1 MSFESRPELTAIAQ
15 QVSLDRSG
23 LVADAIFPL
32 PSNPTGCKFSYIDWT
47 AELKNLKSIDDH
59 VSCKTDAK
67 EIDSEGFE
75 LVDASTKDRALTQ
88 VLDECCVTV
97 CGRPEIKTDIEI
109 GKTRQLANKLL
120 LGREQRAIELA
131 TDASKYT
138 DNDALTP
145 NDEGAVIDGGLFK
158 AAKTDF
164 FGANFG
170 LLNYLNGINDFAN
183 FGRRNIMVTDRA
195 TLNQILTHPDFLGA
209 GCIVDPKTTADKV
222 ASLLELDRI
231 IVADARYNDGI
242 GDQVS
247 IKRVWPKNTIF
258 MASSYEFVTS
268 NDQQFAFG
276 LSGYSQ
282 LLEQNTWIDEKKGK
296 GAGARM
302 QKIGHDITEVVLSY
316 KAATLIQ
323 LTE

>member
-1 MSFESRPELTAIAQ
+1 MSYESRPELTAIAQ

-23 LVADAIFPL
+23 LVADALFPL
-32 PSNPTGCKFSYIDWT
+32 PSNATGCKFSYIDWEG
-47 AELKNLKSIDDH
+47 ELKNLKSIDDH

-67 EIDSEGFE
+67 EIDSEGFKI
-75 LVDASTKDRALTQ
+75 VDASTTHRALMQ

-97 CGRPEIKTDIEI
+97 CGKPEIKVDIEI
-109 GKTRQLANKLL
+109 GKTRQLGNKLL
-120 LGREQRAIELA
+120 LGREERAIALA
-131 TDASKYT
+131 TDVTKYH
-138 DNDALTP
+138 DNEKLTP
-145 NDEGAVIDGGLFK
+145 NSDGAVIDGGLFTETK
-158 AAKTDF
+158 ANF

-183 FGRRNIMVTDRA
+183 FGRRNVMVTDRA

-231 IVADARYNDGI
+231 VVADAKYNDGI

-247 IKRVWPKNTIF
+247 IKRLWPKNTILF
-258 MASSYEFVTS
+258 VSSFDFVTS

-276 LSGYSQ
+276 LTGYSQ
-282 LLEQNTWIDEKKGK
+282 LLEQNTWVDPKKGS

-302 QKIGHDITEVVLSY
+302 QKMGHDMTEVVLSY
-316 KAATLIQ
+316 KAATLIK